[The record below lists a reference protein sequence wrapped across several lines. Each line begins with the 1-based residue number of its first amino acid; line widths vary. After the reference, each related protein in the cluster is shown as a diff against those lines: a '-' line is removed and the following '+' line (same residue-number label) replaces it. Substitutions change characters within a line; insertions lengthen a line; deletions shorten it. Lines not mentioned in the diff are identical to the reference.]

1 MQPVLPAAA
10 TSRDFVEKRPELIL
24 LLAQV
29 AETFQCPPSQLL
41 RGTTT
46 DLQID
51 IAAAAALWRWRERQ
65 LRVTSDEREVT
76 SKSSF

>member
-1 MQPVLPAAA
+1 MQPMLPAAA
-10 TSRDFVEKRPELIL
+10 TSPDFAEKRPELIL

-29 AETFQCPPSQLL
+29 AETFHCPPSQLL

-51 IAAAAALWRWRERQ
+51 IAAAAALWRWKEQVLGSRDQ
-65 LRVTSDEREVT
+65 GFDP
-76 SKSSF
+76 